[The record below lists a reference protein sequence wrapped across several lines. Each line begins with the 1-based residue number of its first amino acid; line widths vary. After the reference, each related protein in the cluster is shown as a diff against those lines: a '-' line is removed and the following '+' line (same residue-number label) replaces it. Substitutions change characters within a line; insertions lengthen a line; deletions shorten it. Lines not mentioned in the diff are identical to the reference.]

1 MLRRMEHSGI
11 ATGLR
16 ELRSRNQLRIT
27 NALRSRLDLSQADI
41 SRLTGLSRTTVSTIV
56 RDLIEQ
62 GVVEEC
68 NRLRSRRQG
77 GRPGVGLRL
86 KANDSS
92 GRFRQFG
99 DFIAVAL
106 RNLHGPVMPR
116 MRARAVLNRI
126 WRTPPN
132 R

>member
-1 MLRRMEHSGI
+1 MSRRLHDD
-11 ATGLR
+11 TCGLR
-16 ELRSRNQLRIT
+16 ELRSRNQRRVT

-77 GRPGVGLRL
+77 GRPGIGLRL
-86 KANDSS
+86 KASDSV
-92 GRFRQFG
+92 GRFRSFR
-99 DFIAVAL
+99 DSIAVAL
-106 RNLHGPVMPR
+106 RNLHGRVLPRIPEPVSYTHLTLPTICS
-116 MRARAVLNRI
+116 V
-126 WRTPPN
+126 
-132 R
+132 